1 MATAEAQPGKSKAPS
16 HPELPVTADRPAIRP
31 IRSKRPFGVRL
42 WLALM
47 FAAIG
52 ILTGTTVYLFVSG
65 SSESAAESR
74 TADLA
79 AGRTNRLQDNVE
91 LALPRA
97 PLTRA
102 NVGHAV
108 DVLRKSRPSDRFR
121 TWIYNT
127 PAKSNG
133 MRVGARVV
141 SPRIVQGL
149 DIADVPGA
157 REAIQEVL
165 PNGGTYINSGL
176 PNGQTLVAVQL
187 VGAAG
192 KQGALV
198 SLSEQPEE
206 VSSALAALRGQRL
219 TALVV
224 SVIVAGL
231 IGFLVASLITTRV
244 KRLAAAAGELAE
256 GHLDKPLDAG
266 GRDEIGD
273 LGRTLDSMRIALA
286 ETFDALSSER
296 DRLSAVFESLAEAV
310 IVVDPNGD
318 VRFANP
324 ASADLVNEDGFVVEA
339 LRPWIRRATHRGS
352 AQSDHVA
359 IGSRT
364 FAIGARYLPAERS
377 ALLVVRDRTEEL
389 RRDQA
394 EREFVSNAAHELR
407 NPIAG
412 MSGAI
417 EVLRSGAKDDP
428 EAREHFLD
436 RLSID
441 VDRVSRLT
449 KALLTLAR
457 MEAIGE
463 GEAEVVSV
471 DMAVDEAVAT
481 IEAPDGVSLD
491 IDVESDLVAGAD
503 PVLLRQVLIGL
514 LTNAFKHTAAPGA
527 VTLRARAEGN
537 EQVMIEVDDTGTG
550 IRAEE
555 QDRVFDRFYRGSG
568 SLEREGFGLGLAI
581 AKRMVDVMGGEISVA
596 SEPGSGSTFTIKL
609 RAAAPSATPLA

>member
-1 MATAEAQPGKSKAPS
+1 MATAESQPRQPTKAPS

-65 SSESAAESR
+65 SSEDAAESR

-79 AGRTNRLQDNVE
+79 AGRTNRLQDRVE
-91 LALPRA
+91 LALPDA

-102 NVGHAV
+102 NVGPV
-108 DVLRKSRPSDRFR
+108 SEILKNSRPSDNYR
-121 TWIYNT
+121 TWVYNT
-127 PAKSNG
+127 PTERNG
-133 MRVGARVV
+133 VLVGARVV
-141 SPRIVQGL
+141 SARVVKGF
-149 DIADVPGA
+149 DIANVPGA
-157 REAIQEVL
+157 RAAVQQAL
-165 PNGGTYINSGL
+165 QKGGTFVSTDL
-176 PNGQTLVAVQL
+176 PDGQTLVAVQL
-187 VGAAG
+187 FGPAG
-192 KQGALV
+192 KQGALL
-198 SLSEQPEE
+198 SLSERPEE
-206 VSSALAALRGQRL
+206 VTSALAALRGQRL
-219 TALVV
+219 TALIV

-244 KRLAAAAGELAE
+244 KRLAASAGELAE

-324 ASADLVNEDGFVVEA
+324 AAADLVNEDGAVVEA

-428 EAREHFLD
+428 EARDHFLD
-436 RLSID
+436 RLAID

-471 DMAVDEAVAT
+471 DLAVDEAVAAL
-481 IEAPDGVSLD
+481 EAPDGVSLD
-491 IDVESDLVAGAD
+491 IEVAPDLVAGAD
-503 PVLLRQVLIGL
+503 PVLVRQVLIGL

-527 VTLRARAEGN
+527 VTLRARAEGD
-537 EQVMIEVDDTGTG
+537 EQVVIEVEDTGTG

-555 QDRVFDRFYRGSG
+555 QDRDGRRH
-568 SLEREGFGLGLAI
+568 
-581 AKRMVDVMGGEISVA
+581 GG
-596 SEPGSGSTFTIKL
+596 
-609 RAAAPSATPLA
+609 